1 MSYRRRGDT
10 GAMADRSRRTP
21 EVPRRSSIGHEV
33 FLALVVNPDVFLV
46 IALLVGLFVT
56 GGIFFAFTSGWWPVI
71 FTTLTGAI
79 FIGAVVV
86 LLRRQSQRQRR
97 LRR

>member
-1 MSYRRRGDT
+1 
-10 GAMADRSRRTP
+10 
-21 EVPRRSSIGHEV
+21 
-33 FLALVVNPDVFLV
+33 LALVVNPDVFLV
-46 IALLVGLFVT
+46 MALLIGLLVT
-56 GGIFFAFTSGWWPVI
+56 GGIFFAFTSGWWPFI

-79 FIGAVVV
+79 FLGAVVV